1 MNLFIRIILTGCWK
15 FLTGAGNTKPLG
27 KQWGFKRRGL
37 GIILRATNRRCLKQT
52 LQKHTNTAT
61 TTVWKSVIAEI
72 FTATPSGKFPWL
84 IMFLP
89 VAEFPYS
96 SSGINASD
104 LNADN
109 PGERRGLCAVV
120 DSRSCLCSLPE
131 EQQFK
136 QRIHCFKMGQ
146 QDKGFSYPSL

>member
-1 MNLFIRIILTGCWK
+1 MNLVTKIILTRMLKIPYWSWK
-15 FLTGAGNTKPLG
+15 YKTFGKAMRIQETRLGNY
-27 KQWGFKRRGL
+27 
-37 GIILRATNRRCLKQT
+37 LRATSRRCLKQT

-72 FTATPSGKFPWL
+72 FTAAPSGKFPWL

-146 QDKGFSYPSL
+146 RDKGFSYPSL